1 LGGADPI
8 FALATAPGRAAI
20 AVVRLSGQGV
30 DEIVRG
36 LVGGAL
42 PAPRRASLRPLNSL
56 EGCKL
61 DDALVLRFPA
71 PESYTGED
79 CAELHLHGGR
89 AVVEAVVSDLAARGA
104 RPAEPG
110 EFTRRAFQNGKLDLS
125 QAEAVADLVDAET
138 EAQRTQALDQLGG
151 ALAKRYEDWRRQLV
165 TALAFLEAAIDFP
178 DEDLPEDVADR
189 ARPRVVALLAELDRA
204 VEDAA
209 RGERVRD
216 GWRIAVIGAPNAG
229 KSSLFNALV
238 KREAAIVTDVPGTT
252 RDVIEATL
260 TLGGYRALLAD
271 TAGVRE
277 TGDAIEAEGVRR
289 ARAWAEA
296 AALRLWVIDA
306 SASDGS
312 WAEGVDLARPG
323 DLMVFNKTDRPAG
336 KDREAAEAC
345 ATRLGLEVMNVSVS
359 TERGLEDLDRRLH
372 AKAVAALSG
381 ADFPAVTRERHRLRL
396 VEALDHVR
404 RAVPVLAQ
412 PELAAEDLRLAA
424 RALGR
429 IAGRVDVEDILDEVF
444 ASFCIGK

>member
-1 LGGADPI
+1 MSAGDPI

-30 DEIVRG
+30 DEV
-36 LVGGAL
+36 VGGLAGRL
-42 PAPRRASLRPLNSL
+42 PAPRRASLRTLTSVD
-56 EGCKL
+56 GHKL
-61 DDALVLRFPA
+61 DDALVLRFPG
-71 PESYTGED
+71 PHSYTGED
-79 CAELHLHGGR
+79 SAELHVHGGR
-89 AVVEAVVSDLAARGA
+89 AVVGAVLADLIARGA

-151 ALAKRYEDWRRQLV
+151 ALAARYEGWRRQLV
-165 TALAFLEAAIDFP
+165 TALAYLEAAIDFP
-178 DEDLPEDVADR
+178 DEDLPEDVANH
-189 ARPRVVALLAELDRA
+189 ARPRVAGLLAELDEA

-216 GWRIAVIGAPNAG
+216 GLRIAVIGAPNAG

-252 RDVIEATL
+252 RDVIEAIL
-260 TLGGYRALLAD
+260 DVEGYKVLMAD
-271 TAGVRE
+271 TAGVRQ

-289 ARAWAEA
+289 ARVWAQE
-296 AALRLWVIDA
+296 AALRVLVVDGSA
-306 SASDGS
+306 SAGEWMEGADLVRDRDLIVLNKSD
-312 WAEGVDLARPG
+312 LRPG
-323 DLMVFNKTDRPAG
+323 E
-336 KDREAAEAC
+336 DREAVRSWAAE
-345 ATRLGLEVMNVSVS
+345 LGLEVVEVSV
-359 TERGLEDLDRRLH
+359 TGDRGLDALDRRLH
-372 AKAVAALSG
+372 EKVVEALSG

-396 VEALDHVR
+396 KEALAHVR
-404 RAVPVLAQ
+404 RSLPALTQ

-429 IAGRVDVEDILDEVF
+429 VAGRVDVEDILDEVF

>member
-1 LGGADPI
+1 
-8 FALATAPGRAAI
+8 
-20 AVVRLSGQGV
+20 VRLSGEGV
-30 DEIVRG
+30 DAIVAG
-36 LVGGAL
+36 MVGDR
-42 PAPRRASLRPLNSL
+42 PAPRRASLRTLSSL
-56 EGCKL
+56 AGVKL
-61 DDALVLRFPA
+61 DDALVLRFPG
-71 PESYTGED
+71 PDSYTGED

-89 AVVEAVVSDLAARGA
+89 AVVEAVLGDLAARGA

-151 ALAKRYEDWRRQLV
+151 ALARKYEAWRTELV
-165 TALAFLEAAIDFP
+165 EALAFLEAAIDFP
-178 DEDLPEDVADR
+178 DEDLPEAVAQR
-189 ARPRVVALLAELDRA
+189 ARPRVERLLDQLEGALA
-204 VEDAA
+204 DAA

-216 GWRIAVIGAPNAG
+216 GWRIAIIGAPNAG

-238 KREAAIVTDVPGTT
+238 RREAAIVTDTPGTT

-260 TLGGYRALLAD
+260 TLDGYRVLLAD

-289 ARAWAEA
+289 ARSWAEGA
-296 AALRLWVIDA
+296 GLRLWVIDA

-312 WAEGVDLARPG
+312 WREAQDLVRPG
-323 DLMVFNKTDRPAG
+323 DIAILNKADRPAG
-336 KDREAAEAC
+336 ADRNPAEAG
-345 ATRLGLEVMNVSVS
+345 LSHIGLE
-359 TERGLEDLDRRLH
+359 RLDLSATADGGVDALDARLH
-372 AKAVAALSG
+372 AKTVEALAG

-396 VEALDHVR
+396 DEAHTHLA
-404 RAVPVLAQ
+404 RALSVMGQA
-412 PELAAEDLRLAA
+412 ELAAEDLRLAA

-429 IAGRVDVEDILDEVF
+429 VAGRVDAEDILDVVF